1 MIFIERSA
9 QPAWFNSPEV
19 HEVFQKQKEFMIH
32 EQNQHEIRT
41 GRFDQDQFT
50 LPMDEDMEKELIKVF
65 RNKCPFCESLV
76 IGTNAAHFTPDMTNR
91 RRQLETLIAEKEKGE
106 QFQKGIK
113 RGFNSYYGEET
124 KEGFEAYDIGF
135 FRPELRAMNANGTVS
150 PAHYWWL
157 GWDWHN
163 LFLICRSCLT
173 AKENKFP
180 IAGLNRA
187 SFHEEMGLQ
196 DLRQGLERE
205 QALLLDPCRI
215 DDFKERHILF
225 RDGRALGTDEMGRQT
240 IDVFK
245 LNRPQLVTIRRF
257 VSKALA
263 EKIEAAFRGDQPVKK
278 LLSSSHSFVASIL
291 DEWWLN
297 SPQDAA
303 ALDHCRAVF
312 EGKLPS
318 YLEGEAAP
326 SSSYTVDQVSDI
338 EKEQEEVEKAKNF
351 YDLEKRENLAAYFT
365 KSLWIEKVVLTNFK
379 AFESLTLDFPDT
391 STQLNTR
398 QLKTDTSRPWLALL
412 GENGVGKSSISQ
424 AIALTL
430 MGKSKLQSMDLDLN
444 GFIRFHQPKA
454 TVQVYLLNRE
464 EPIVLE
470 IIRGEDGGSFT
481 LNEETPQVLMMAYGA
496 TRLPSQKTIL
506 GEDENSF
513 IRTSNLFDPNAKLGN
528 GFKWL
533 GDDEQVPEH
542 IFLPL
547 KEGLSNL
554 LQLEEGQE
562 ITRDPITKQLL
573 LEEDVPGQVA
583 KKTTPFKY
591 LSSGYQTVLAI
602 TLDIMMGTAELL
614 KHLDTDESSDA
625 GYSLLDVAGIVMIDE
640 IGVHLHPRW
649 KMRIVKTLKRTFP
662 KMSFIITTHEPLC
675 LRGLKKGEVA
685 VLQRDKDQKSKID
698 IQTEGLPSV
707 QQLSIQELLTSTFF
721 GLNSIMDPE
730 VEKKYDEYYKLLA
743 IAELGDGKEKD
754 ERQKKLKQLKDEL
767 EGANLKLGNTI
778 TEEVEYKL
786 IEDKVALAKSKKDI
800 FEKIEETD
808 RKKIIDTWDKV
819 LSSSSDQ

>member
-19 HEVFQKQKEFMIH
+19 EDVFQKQKDFMLH

-50 LPMDEDMEKELIKVF
+50 LPMDEGMEKELVQVF
-65 RNKCPFCESLV
+65 KNKCPFCESLV
-76 IGTNAAHFTPDMTNR
+76 IGTNAAHFTPDMANR
-91 RRQLETLIAEKEKGE
+91 RSELERLIAVKEKGE
-106 QFQKGIK
+106 QFKKGMT

-135 FRPELRAMNANGTVS
+135 LRPELRAMNANGTVS

-180 IAGLNRA
+180 IAALNRA
-187 SFHEEMGLQ
+187 SFGEEMGLR
-196 DLRQGLERE
+196 DLRQGLEKE
-205 QALLLDPCRI
+205 EALLIDPCQTG
-215 DDFKERHILF
+215 DFQQRHILF
-225 RDGRALGTDEMGRQT
+225 RAGKALGTDEMGQQT

-245 LNRPQLVTIRRF
+245 LNRPRLAAVRRF
-257 VSKALA
+257 VSKALS
-263 EKIEAAFRGDQPVKK
+263 EEIELIFRGDKPMRKV
-278 LLSSSHSFVASIL
+278 LSPSHPFVASIL

-297 SPQDAA
+297 SSQDSS
-303 ALDHCRAVF
+303 ALAHCRAIF
-312 EGKLPS
+312 EGDLPG
-318 YLEGEAAP
+318 YLETEAAP
-326 SSSYTVDQVSDI
+326 STSYTDDQVSTI
-338 EKEQEEVEKAKNF
+338 EKEQEEVEKAKNS

-365 KSLWIEKVVLTNFK
+365 KSLWIEKVVLTDFK

-430 MGKSKLQSMDLDLN
+430 MGKSKLESMELDLN
-444 GFIRFHQPKA
+444 GFIRFDQPKA
-454 TVQVYLLNRE
+454 KVEVFLLNRE

-470 IIRGEDGGSFT
+470 ITRDGEHGSFS
-481 LNEETPQVLMMAYGA
+481 LNEEAPQVLMMAYGA

-506 GEDENSF
+506 GQDEKSF

-528 GFKWL
+528 GFNWL
-533 GDDEQVPEH
+533 GDDEQVPEN

-547 KEGLSNL
+547 KEGLTNL

-562 ITRDPITKQLL
+562 IKRDPVDKQLF
-573 LEEDVPGQVA
+573 LEEDVAGQVA
-583 KKTTPFKY
+583 KKKTPFKY

-614 KHLDTDESSDA
+614 KYLSTDDSSDA
-625 GYSLLDVAGIVMIDE
+625 TYSLLDVAGIVMIDE

-685 VLQRDKDQKSKID
+685 ILQRDKDQKNKID
-698 IQTEGLPSV
+698 IQTDGLPSV

-730 VEKKYDEYYKLLA
+730 VEKKYDDYYKLLA
-743 IAELGDGKEKD
+743 GVELEDTEAEE
-754 ERQKKLKQLKDEL
+754 ERQHKLAQLKKEL

-800 FEKIEETD
+800 FEKIEDTD

>member
-19 HEVFQKQKEFMIH
+19 QEVFQKQKDFMMH
-32 EQNQHEIRT
+32 EQNQYEIRT

-50 LPMDEDMEKELIKVF
+50 LPMDEDMEKELIRVF

-91 RRQLETLIAEKEKGE
+91 RRQLESLIAVKAKGE
-106 QFQKGIK
+106 QFQKGMT

-180 IAGLNRA
+180 IAALNRA

-196 DLRQGLERE
+196 NLRQGLEKE
-205 QALLLDPCRI
+205 QALLLDPCQI
-215 DDFKERHILF
+215 GDFQQRHILF
-225 RDGRALGTDEMGRQT
+225 RDGKALGKDEMGRQT

-245 LNRPQLVTIRRF
+245 LNRPRLLTIRQF
-257 VSKALA
+257 VSKAMA
-263 EKIEAAFRGDQPVKK
+263 DEIEAMFRGGKTLDKV
-278 LLSSSHSFVASIL
+278 LSPSHPFVASIL

-297 SPQDAA
+297 SDQDSN
-303 ALDHCRAVF
+303 ALAHCRAIF
-312 EGKLPS
+312 DGELPPYFAS
-318 YLEGEAAP
+318 EAAA
-326 SSSYTVDQVSDI
+326 SSSYTVEEVTTI
-338 EKEQEEVEKAKNF
+338 EKEQEEEKTRNT
-351 YDLEKRENLAAYFT
+351 YNLEKRENLSDYFT

-379 AFESLTLDFPDT
+379 AFEHLPVNFPDT
-391 STQLNTR
+391 SSQLNSR

-424 AIALTL
+424 AIAMTL
-430 MGKSKLQSMDLDLN
+430 MGKSKLQSMGLN
-444 GFIRFHQPKA
+444 LNNFIRFDQPKA
-454 TVQVYLLNRE
+454 KVEVYLLNRE
-464 EPIVLE
+464 KPIELV
-470 IIRGEDGGSFT
+470 ITRGGKKGSFT
-481 LNEETPQVLMMAYGA
+481 LTEETPQVLMMAYGA
-496 TRLPSQKTIL
+496 TRLPSEEATL
-506 GEDENSF
+506 GQDKQSF
-513 IRTSNLFDPNAKLGN
+513 IRTSNLFNPNAKLGN

-533 GDDEQVPEH
+533 SDAEQVPDD
-542 IFLPL
+542 IFLTL
-547 KEGLSNL
+547 KEGLTNL
-554 LQLEEGQE
+554 LQLEGGQE
-562 ITRDPITKQLL
+562 ITRDPSKKELY
-573 LEEDVPGQVA
+573 LEEEEPGLLA
-583 KKTTPFKY
+583 KKKTPFQY

-602 TLDIMMGTAELL
+602 TLDIMMGAAELL
-614 KHLDTDESSDA
+614 KDLSTDDSSDA
-625 GYSLLDVAGIVMIDE
+625 TYSLLDVAGIVMIDE

-675 LRGLKKGEVA
+675 LRGLKTGEVA
-685 VLQRDKDQKSKID
+685 ILQRDKDQKNKIS

-730 VEKKYDEYYKLLA
+730 VEKKYDDYYKLLA
-743 IAELGDGKEKD
+743 SAELPDKEAED
-754 ERQKKLKQLKDEL
+754 ERQKKLEQLKKEL
-767 EGANLKLGNTI
+767 KGANLKLGNTI

-800 FEKIEETD
+800 FEKIEDTD
-808 RKKIIDTWDKV
+808 REKIIQTWDKV

>member
-1 MIFIERSA
+1 MIFVQRSS
-9 QPAWFNSPEV
+9 QPNWFSSPEV
-19 HEVFQKQKEFMIH
+19 KEVFLKQKLFMLDP
-32 EQNQHEIRT
+32 QNQHEIRT

-50 LPMDEDMEKELIKVF
+50 LPMDEGMEKELVQVF

-76 IGTNAAHFTPDMTNR
+76 IGTNAAHFTPDMANR
-91 RRQLETLIAEKEKGE
+91 RSELERLIAVKEKGE
-106 QFQKGIK
+106 QFKKGIT

-150 PAHYWWL
+150 PSHYWWL

-180 IAGLNRA
+180 IAGLNRVH
-187 SFHEEMGLQ
+187 FQEQ
-196 DLRQGLERE
+196 QGLENLRRGLAQE
-205 QALLLDPCRI
+205 QALLIDPCQK
-215 DDFKERHILF
+215 DYFNQRHILF
-225 RDGRALGTDEMGRQT
+225 KNGKALGTDEIGQQT

-245 LNRPQLVTIRRF
+245 LNRPRLVTIRKF
-257 VSKALA
+257 ITEAIA
-263 EKIEAAFRGDQPVKK
+263 EKIEAAFQKGIVEEKT
-278 LLSSSHSFVASIL
+278 LSPSHPFVAAIL
-291 DEWWLN
+291 DHWWLN
-297 SPQDAA
+297 SAQDSA
-303 ALDHCRAVF
+303 ALAHCRKVF
-312 EGKLPS
+312 DGELPGYFQVES
-318 YLEGEAAP
+318 AP
-326 SSSYTVDQVSDI
+326 STSYTEEKLTTI
-338 EKEQEEVEKAKNF
+338 EKEQEDVEHKSNT

-365 KSLWIEKVVLTNFK
+365 KSLWIEKVELTNFK
-379 AFESLTLDFPDT
+379 AFEKLILEFPDT
-391 STQLNTR
+391 SSHLNSR

-430 MGKSKLQSMDLDLN
+430 MGKSKLEAMDLDLN
-444 GFIRFHQPKA
+444 GFIRFDQPKA
-454 TVQVYLLNRE
+454 KVEIFLLNQQD
-464 EPIVLE
+464 PIVLE
-470 IIRGEDGGSFT
+470 ITRSEGGGSFA
-481 LNEETPQVLMMAYGA
+481 LSEEIPQVLMMAYGA
-496 TRLPSQKTIL
+496 TRLPSKEALL
-506 GEDENSF
+506 GEDEHSF

-533 GDDEQVPEH
+533 GDDEQVPDT
-542 IFLPL
+542 IFAPL
-547 KEGLSNL
+547 VEGLNNL
-554 LQLEEGQE
+554 LQLENGQA
-562 ITRDPITKQLL
+562 IQRDPLTKELFL
-573 LEEDVPGQVA
+573 TEELPDQVA
-583 KKTTPFKY
+583 KKRTPFKY

-614 KHLDTDESSDA
+614 KDLTSESTEA
-625 GYSLLDVAGIVMIDE
+625 TYSLLDVAGIVMIDE

-685 VLQRDKDQKSKID
+685 VLQRDKDQKNKIHVRTSD
-698 IQTEGLPSV
+698 LPSV
-707 QQLSIQELLTSTFF
+707 QELSIQELLTSTFF

-730 VEKKYDEYYKLLA
+730 VEAKYDEYYKLLA
-743 IAELGDGKEKD
+743 STTPGKAEQEKLQHIKAELEK
-754 ERQKKLKQLKDEL
+754 
-767 EGANLKLGNTI
+767 ANLKLGNKI

-800 FEKIEETD
+800 FENVQQEDRDKILAA
-808 RKKIIDTWDKV
+808 WDKV
-819 LSSSSDQ
+819 LSSSTPSDDQ

>member
-1 MIFIERSA
+1 MIFIQRSA
-9 QPAWFNSPEV
+9 QPDWFKSPKV
-19 HEVFQKQKEFMIH
+19 QEVFQQQKEFMLH
-32 EQNQHEIRT
+32 EQNQYEIRT

-50 LPMDEDMEKELIKVF
+50 LPMDEGMEKELVQVF
-65 RNKCPFCESLV
+65 NNKCPFCESLV
-76 IGTNAAHFTPDMTNR
+76 VGTNTDHFTDDISKQRSDLEDLINRKPKEEKFVKGMT
-91 RRQLETLIAEKEKGE
+91 
-106 QFQKGIK
+106 
-113 RGFNSYYGEET
+113 RGFNSYYGEQT

-157 GWDWHN
+157 GWDWNN

-180 IAGLNRA
+180 IAALNRA
-187 SFHEEMGLQ
+187 SFHEEMGLHN
-196 DLRQGLERE
+196 LREGLDKEE
-205 QALLLDPCRI
+205 ALLLDPCQHT
-215 DDFKERHILF
+215 DFQTRHILF
-225 RDGRALGTDEMGRQT
+225 RDGRALGTDEMGQQT

-245 LNRPQLVTIRRF
+245 LNRPRLVAIRKR
-257 VSKALA
+257 VSKARA
-263 EKIEAAFRGDQPVKK
+263 EEIEAMAQGQEPTRK
-278 LLSSSHSFVASIL
+278 LLSPSHPFVASIL

-297 SPQDAA
+297 SSQDSN
-303 ALDHCRAVF
+303 ALAHCRAIYDGDLPAYF
-312 EGKLPS
+312 ES
-318 YLEGEAAP
+318 EAAP
-326 SSSYTVDQVSDI
+326 SNSYTFDQVTTI
-338 EKEQEEVEKAKNF
+338 EKEQEEVEKSKNT
-351 YDLEKRENLAAYFT
+351 YNLEKRENLAAYFT

-379 AFESLTLDFPDT
+379 AFEHLPVDFPDT
-391 STQLNTR
+391 SSQLNTR

-424 AIALTL
+424 AIAMTL
-430 MGKSKLQSMDLDLN
+430 MGKSKLESMELN
-444 GFIRFHQPKA
+444 LNDFIRFGQAKA
-454 TVQVYLLNRE
+454 KVEVYLLNRE

-470 IIRGEDGGSFT
+470 ITRGEKKGSFF
-481 LNEETPQVLMMAYGA
+481 LSEETPQVLMMAYGA
-496 TRLPSQKTIL
+496 TRLPSEEEIL
-506 GEDENSF
+506 GQDEHSF
-513 IRTSNLFDPNAKLGN
+513 IRTSNLFNPNAKLGN
-528 GFKWL
+528 GFEWL
-533 GDDEQVPEH
+533 GDEEQVPEE
-542 IFLPL
+542 IFIPL

-554 LQLEEGQE
+554 LQLEDDQE
-562 ITRDPITKQLL
+562 IKRDPLTKQLI
-573 LEEDVPGQVA
+573 LEEDVAGQVD
-583 KKTTPFKY
+583 KKKTPFKY
-591 LSSGYQTVLAI
+591 LSSGYQTVLVI
-602 TLDIMMGTAELL
+602 TLDSMRGAAELL
-614 KHLDTDESSDA
+614 KNLSPNEASDA
-625 GYSLLDVAGIVMIDE
+625 TYSLLDVAGIVMIDE

-685 VLQRDKDQKSKID
+685 ILQRDKDQKNKIT

-743 IAELGDGKEKD
+743 IAELGDQAEKD
-754 ERQKKLKQLKDEL
+754 ERDKKLRQLKDEL

-800 FEKIEETD
+800 FEQIEDTD
-808 RKKIIDTWDKV
+808 RKKILDTWDRV
-819 LSSSSDQ
+819 LSSSPDQ

>member
-1 MIFIERSA
+1 ML
-9 QPAWFNSPEV
+9 
-19 HEVFQKQKEFMIH
+19 HD
-32 EQNQHEIRT
+32 QNQYEIRT

-50 LPMDEDMEKELIKVF
+50 LPMDEGMERELVQVF

-76 IGTNAAHFTPDMTNR
+76 IGTDATHFTPEMSNR
-91 RRQLETLIAEKEKGE
+91 RSALESLINRKPKGE
-106 QFQKGIK
+106 KFVKGMT

-180 IAGLNRA
+180 IAALNRA
-187 SFHEEMGLQ
+187 SAPKDLGL
-196 DLRQGLERE
+196 DNLREGLAAER
-205 QALLLDPCRI
+205 ALLIDPCQQT
-215 DDFKERHILF
+215 DFQMRHILF
-225 RDGRALGTDEMGRQT
+225 RDGRALGTDEMGQQT

-245 LNRPQLVTIRRF
+245 LNRPRLVAIRKL
-257 VSKALA
+257 VSNAIA
-263 EKIEAAFRGDQPVKK
+263 EEIEAMLREQQPPRK
-278 LLSSSHSFVASIL
+278 LLSPSHPFVASIL

-297 SPQDAA
+297 SSQDST
-303 ALDHCRAVF
+303 ALEHCRATYDGDLPAYF
-312 EGKLPS
+312 ES
-318 YLEGEAAP
+318 ESAP
-326 SSSYTVDQVSDI
+326 SNSYTIDQVSTI
-338 EKEQEEVEKAKNF
+338 EQEQEEAEKAKNS
-351 YDLEKRENLAAYFT
+351 YDLEKKENLAAYFT
-365 KSLWIEKVVLTNFK
+365 KSLWIEKVVLTDFK
-379 AFESLTLDFPDT
+379 AFEHLSVDFPDT
-391 STQLNTR
+391 SSQLNTR

-424 AIALTL
+424 AIAMTL
-430 MGKSKLQSMDLDLN
+430 MGKSRLESMNLDLN
-444 GFIRFHQPKA
+444 KFIRFDQAKA
-454 TVQVYLLNRE
+454 KVEVFLLNRE
-464 EPIVLE
+464 DPIVLE
-470 IIRGEDGGSFT
+470 ITRGEKEGTFD

-496 TRLPSQKTIL
+496 TRLPSEEEIL
-506 GEDENSF
+506 GQDESSF
-513 IRTSNLFDPNAKLGN
+513 IRTSNLFNPNAKLGN

-533 GDDEQVPEH
+533 GDAEQVPNE
-542 IFLPL
+542 IFGTL
-547 KEGLSNL
+547 KEGLTNL
-554 LQLEEGQE
+554 LQLESGQE
-562 ITRDPITKQLL
+562 ITRNTDKKELY
-573 LEEDVPGQVA
+573 LEEEEPGKLA
-583 KKTTPFKY
+583 KKKTPFQY

-602 TLDIMMGTAELL
+602 TLDIMMGAAELL
-614 KHLDTDESSDA
+614 KHLSADGSRDA
-625 GYSLLDVAGIVMIDE
+625 TYSLLDVAGIVMIDE

-685 VLQRDKDQKSKID
+685 ILQRDKDQKNKIT
-698 IQTEGLPSV
+698 IQTENLPSV

-743 IAELGDGKEKD
+743 IAEQGNKEEKD
-754 ERQKKLKQLKDEL
+754 ERDKKLKQLKLEL

-800 FEKIEETD
+800 FEKIEDTD
-808 RKKIIDTWDKV
+808 RKKILDTWDKV